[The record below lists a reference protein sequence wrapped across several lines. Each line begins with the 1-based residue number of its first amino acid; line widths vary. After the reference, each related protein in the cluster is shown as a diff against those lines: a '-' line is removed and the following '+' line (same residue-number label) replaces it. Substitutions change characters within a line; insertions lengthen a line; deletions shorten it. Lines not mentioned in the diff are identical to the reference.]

1 VNIGTTNSGSERL
14 NVRGPGHSGHGAAN
28 TRSLVSI
35 GETVSGNT
43 SGLWIG
49 SMITENTAVIGSR
62 TATGNIAF
70 QTYNGGWGERLRIR
84 SDGNVGI
91 GDASPNQ
98 KLEVG
103 GDIRILD
110 SRSLMFKRHGDNYA
124 WRIRNES
131 SSNSSTFGFDG
142 TNDLVF
148 EVISNSNIQA
158 TPSATSHNIY
168 STSVNTLVLKETGK
182 VGIGT
187 QTPTQKLDVVGTVK
201 ATAFQGDGSGLT
213 GLPAA
218 DNNSTVAW
226 GQLQGHGTYTSF
238 NSTPAYWGWSF
249 VHSNSADCP
258 DGSVS
263 SQWYR
268 QRVSLGSPYS
278 KGADGNSYWLEIAY
292 PRHGSPHKQYQRTC
306 EAGNIGEWFQ
316 TGKTNFSATGGNIS
330 TAGTYTI
337 HEFTSSGSFIVSG
350 DVSVDILI
358 VAGGAGGGTQV
369 GGGGG
374 AGGLIYKVN
383 QSVSS
388 GSYNITIGGGG
399 SPGTALNS
407 GGPGPG
413 GYGGNSSALGYTSIG
428 GGGGGW
434 YSGGNGR
441 SGGSGGGAGGNA
453 SPGSGTS
460 GQGNSGGNPR
470 NGDWTGGGGGGAGAR
485 GQHGTEAPGGWSG
498 DGGAGLSYDISGVSK
513 YYAGGG
519 GGCNDQNRND
529 TGSAGLGGG
538 GHGTGNGYL
547 PGSGTPN
554 TGGGGGGQRDTHA
567 GGAGGSGVVII
578 RYLT

>member
-91 GDASPNQ
+91 GSVGSSSAKLDISNGTSPAYYQVSQVSGNTA
-98 KLEVG
+98 KFGIVG
-103 GDIRILD
+103 GSDIEISGTSNND
-110 SRSLMFKRHGDNYA
+110 IYFKRAGSEKL
-124 WRIRNES
+124 RIDSAGINVTGRV
-131 SSNSSTFGFDG
+131 
-142 TNDLVF
+142 L
-148 EVISNSNIQA
+148 
-158 TPSATSHNIY
+158 ATS
-168 STSVNTLVLKETGK
+168 
-182 VGIGT
+182 
-187 QTPTQKLDVVGTVK
+187 
-201 ATAFQGDGSGLT
+201 FQGDGSGLT